1 MWNEICEGLCA
12 RRQGDCRVA
21 VSGAEESAQA
31 YVAGAARAVGAPFAE
46 GKAEF
51 ACGGGKVVLTAGGSA
66 GADAVLFALPA
77 GSDADAV
84 RAAAASAG
92 GKPFAALP
100 PAAEPRRDQ
109 NEIREFAAQP
119 A

>member
-66 GADAVLFALPA
+66 GADAVPSSSPA
-77 GSDADAV
+77 
-84 RAAAASAG
+84 AG
-92 GKPFAALP
+92 GSAVP
-100 PAAEPRRDQ
+100 PPLLLSITTPVTASMSYS
-109 NEIREFAAQP
+109 
-119 A
+119 

>member
-46 GKAEF
+46 G
-51 ACGGGKVVLTAGGSA
+51 
-66 GADAVLFALPA
+66 
-77 GSDADAV
+77 
-84 RAAAASAG
+84 
-92 GKPFAALP
+92 
-100 PAAEPRRDQ
+100 
-109 NEIREFAAQP
+109 
-119 A
+119 

>member
-46 GKAEF
+46 GRRN
-51 ACGGGKVVLTAGGSA
+51 
-66 GADAVLFALPA
+66 LPA
-77 GSDADAV
+77 
-84 RAAAASAG
+84 AG
-92 GKPFAALP
+92 EK
-100 PAAEPRRDQ
+100 
-109 NEIREFAAQP
+109 
-119 A
+119 

>member
-66 GADAVLFALPA
+66 GAGA
-77 GSDADAV
+77 GLVGPVSYTHLTRPTSGRV
-84 RAAAASAG
+84 STSVV
-92 GKPFAALP
+92 
-100 PAAEPRRDQ
+100 AEPRKKKMIIITFRLTAD
-109 NEIREFAAQP
+109 ITILC
-119 A
+119 